1 MKNSELQSS
10 VSYLI
15 VQIAKLHRQEIST
28 RFSKLGIHVGQD
40 MILMALWEKDGITQS
55 EIIRSLNVEP
65 PTITKMINRMEKTG
79 LLERRR
85 DSTDARVSRIFLT
98 EKGRRLKQQVVQ
110 SWSDIEEQILQGL
123 TSEERL
129 NLKEQL
135 SYLKRQL

>member
-1 MKNSELQSS
+1 MNNSDLQSS

-15 VQIAKLHRQEIST
+15 VQIAKQHRQEIST

-40 MILMALWEKDGITQS
+40 MILMMLWEKDGVTQS

-85 DSTDARVSRIFLT
+85 DLTDARVSRIFLT
-98 EKGRRLKQQVVQ
+98 EKEGTAT
-110 SWSDIEEQILQGL
+110 
-123 TSEERL
+123 TSRPSL
-129 NLKEQL
+129 V
-135 SYLKRQL
+135 